1 MSKAVKNLGCAMTR
15 IFSLAGVKVVN
26 EHRTIKLAPK
36 VNLGP
41 NEKSYRQQMV
51 ERYKAKVVK
60 PKPKVVEKSPKPK
73 LQWRPKRKT
82 KSTWSCTIC
91 DLQLISV
98 GLFWLHVKVAAH
110 AGLTFSP

>member
-1 MSKAVKNLGCAMTR
+1 M
-15 IFSLAGVKVVN
+15 KVVN

-41 NEKSYRQQMV
+41 NQKSYRQQMV
-51 ERYKAKVVK
+51 ERYKAKAVK
-60 PKPKVVEKSPKPK
+60 PKAKTKAVDKTERPK

-82 KSTWSCTIC
+82 KSTWPCTIC

-98 GLFWLHVKVAAH
+98 GLFWLHVKVVRGNTASA
-110 AGLTFSP
+110 FSNRSDGFT